1 MRIVIGVDWS
11 DEAFA
16 AVQQALFLYR
26 PTEVTVVHGIEMG
39 MFEYPA
45 VAHLAGLQGHEEYRR
60 AVTAAG
66 EQLLDRTADTLT
78 GTSASV
84 KRINAIGNPARLIL
98 MRRKARMPISW
109 WSGRAGEAGW
119 VKWSWAVCRIAY

>member
-16 AVQQALFLYR
+16 AVQQAVLLYR

-45 VAHLAGLQGHEEYRR
+45 VAHLAGAVPAGVRVAEAERPLEVVAPALDPAAVDDDADMVLTGGDGV
-60 AVTAAG
+60 AVTPVP
-66 EQLLDRTADTLT
+66 RLT
-78 GTSASV
+78 GGRAS
-84 KRINAIGNPARLIL
+84 
-98 MRRKARMPISW
+98 PISPGA
-109 WSGRAGEAGW
+109 SPTW
-119 VKWSWAVCRIAY
+119 VNPSVPWPSWAPPL